1 MDDFNYNLSIAG
13 QVVGSDGKPL
23 ADVSVFSKFINTNG
37 TTSDSNGYF
46 SLIVGNLDTVVFSY
60 ATYSKEFLALSIP
73 KKVVLNFDLPEV
85 NLGNLKKPKY
95 VIVAI
100 IAILFYKF
108 LI

>member
-1 MDDFNYNLSIAG
+1 MDNFNYNISISG
-13 QVVGSDGKPL
+13 QVVGSDGKAL